1 MSRAACDADH
11 PLAVGGDTTDA
22 LAASDQLVYAASE
35 QRITLPSDPVE
46 LAKSSSLGGQ
56 IRGMDRY
63 VALATAVL
71 VSTSVFTWLAGP
83 MLETQFGTAALIGA
97 YAALAG
103 AAGVLT
109 YVLLRTRSSA
119 GDESVTDSRTVEA
132 TIEID
137 EGDIDNEIQTL
148 KEN

>member
-1 MSRAACDADH
+1 
-11 PLAVGGDTTDA
+11 
-22 LAASDQLVYAASE
+22 
-35 QRITLPSDPVE
+35 
-46 LAKSSSLGGQ
+46 
-56 IRGMDRY
+56 MDRY

-119 GDESVTDSRTVEA
+119 GDKSVTDSRTVEA